1 MLNFQGVEVKPQ
13 ILHKNM
19 HTRSHRTS
27 PVPRNV
33 YGTVWEQR
41 SREEDASG
49 GDPIDRRGFR

>member
-1 MLNFQGVEVKPQ
+1 
-13 ILHKNM
+13 M
-19 HTRSHRTS
+19 HDTRSHRMS

-49 GDPIDRRGFR
+49 GDPIDRRGFG